1 MPRRKKVTL
10 SQLAE
15 DLGLTV
21 HTVSKALR
29 GLPGMS
35 GETREAVFRRARE
48 LGYRTKAQEAG
59 LTAERLPWVA
69 GPPRRFAM
77 LLEGMMAFHQQL
89 LEGVQ
94 TRLNELGSALHPL
107 LVPSSLESREALEL
121 WLSASGVPY
130 MDGIFMGSALPEWM
144 ESRLLELAMPKV
156 LLNYPPDAALVD
168 SVIWDVEHAV
178 HQSMDAL
185 FRHGHRSVL
194 YVGDKRRYR
203 GFRLRWQAFQSA
215 CARLGMTLA
224 EDVESGLRPGERAE
238 AAEDR
243 SRWLEALSNQL
254 ASGRFTAVLS
264 AIPDTA
270 PWIYTAAAS
279 RGLRIPDDLSLVS
292 IENASVHHLPGLAR
306 PVLFQR
312 ETGERAAEL
321 MLRRIANPLLP
332 YEHVRLRGPFH
343 EGDTLRAVAPRNG

>member
-10 SQLAE
+10 RELAA

-29 GLPGMS
+29 SLPGMS
-35 GETREAVFRRARE
+35 EETREAVFLRARE

-69 GPPRRFAM
+69 GPPRRFGM
-77 LLEGMMAFHQQL
+77 VLDGTLNFHRHQLEGAQR
-89 LEGVQ
+89 
-94 TRLNELGSALHPL
+94 RLNELGCALHPL
-107 LVPSSLESREALEL
+107 LVPPGLKGEAALEQ
-121 WLSASGVPY
+121 WLSANGVPY
-130 MDGIFMGSALPEWM
+130 MDGIFLTATLPEWM
-144 ESRLLELAMPKV
+144 EKPLMELPLPKV

-178 HQSMDAL
+178 HQSMEAL
-185 FRHGHRSVL
+185 YRNGHRSVL
-194 YVGDKRRYR
+194 YMGNKGPHR
-203 GFRLRWQAFQSA
+203 GFRLRWQACLAASD
-215 CARLGMTLA
+215 RLGMTVDGHVGSLLQQNK
-224 EDVESGLRPGERAE
+224 DHTQ
-238 AAEDR
+238 
-243 SRWLEALSNQL
+243 WLHELGDLL
-254 ASGRFTAVLS
+254 ASGTYTGVLS

-270 PWIYTAAAS
+270 TWVYMAAATRRLS
-279 RGLRIPDDLSLVS
+279 VPEDFSLVS
-292 IENASVHHLPGLAR
+292 IENAAVPHLPDLSR
-306 PVLFQR
+306 PILFQR

-343 EGDTLRAVAPRNG
+343 EGETLRMNHLAQR